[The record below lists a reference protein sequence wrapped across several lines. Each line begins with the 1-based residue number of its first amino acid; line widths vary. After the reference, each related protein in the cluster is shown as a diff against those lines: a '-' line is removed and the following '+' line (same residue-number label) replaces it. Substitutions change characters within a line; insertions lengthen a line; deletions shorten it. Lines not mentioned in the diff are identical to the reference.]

1 MIRPPPRSTRTD
13 TLFPYPTLFRSMA
26 DVHRT
31 CGICGDIFD
40 VDAPPLPHRRSP
52 IIAALTEDQRQ
63 LVAPAV
69 VGETQVDE
77 ARTGDARLGH
87 LLELAEFGDEQV
99 GACARGHSRG
109 LREYHGGIGRDIAVR
124 RVARRLE
131 ADRAATETGRQ
142 R

>member
-1 MIRPPPRSTRTD
+1 
-13 TLFPYPTLFRSMA
+13 MA

-87 LLELAEFGDEQV
+87 FIELAEFGDEQV
-99 GACARGHSRG
+99 GDCARGTSARKSVVQG
-109 LREYHGGIGRDIAVR
+109 KSVSVRAVLWGTRKTKKKKKREP
-124 RVARRLE
+124 
-131 ADRAATETGRQ
+131 
-142 R
+142 